1 MSILKSLRTIAILI
15 LPLAAGACAGS
26 DPVELIPV
34 GLRTSIAAEDRG
46 QKKGSEAAVSVN
58 DMLARA
64 RGGQVDAAKAAPAA
78 QTSAAADVV
87 AAEPTNAQQP
97 IAAVSTEPLPQL
109 LPPITMAARQGGAA
123 PDAGAVHPLWAKMS
137 LQRSGGTATS
147 APADVVVPAAAPAVQ
162 RPALAPIARPSAG
175 PGVVIKFPGSDTE
188 IPDGEKAR
196 LEAAVTLHKAT
207 VSSVRVMA
215 GPASEGA
222 VFQRLL
228 IAERRSQAVDK
239 ALPPDLER
247 SRVFSPEVD
256 PDTVRVEFQRTRR

>member
-1 MSILKSLRTIAILI
+1 MSILKSLRTIVILI

-26 DPVELIPV
+26 DPVDLIPV

-46 QKKGSEAAVSVN
+46 QKKGPEVAVSVN

-64 RGGQVDAAKAAPAA
+64 RGGQVEPTKAAPAVQA
-78 QTSAAADVV
+78 SAADVV
-87 AAEPTNAQQP
+87 AVEPTNAPQP
-97 IAAVSTEPLPQL
+97 IPSVAAGPLPAL
-109 LPPITMAARQGGAA
+109 SPSVAMAPRQGGEA
-123 PDAGAVHPLWAKMS
+123 PDPTAVHPLWAQMR
-137 LQRSGGTATS
+137 LQRGGAAAIPATADI
-147 APADVVVPAAAPAVQ
+147 AVPVAAPAVE
-162 RPALAPIARPSAG
+162 RPALSPIARPSAG
-175 PGVVIKFPGSDTE
+175 PGVVIKFPGSGAE

-207 VSSVRVMA
+207 TSSVRVMA

-239 ALPPDLER
+239 ALPSDLER
-247 SRVFSPEVD
+247 NRVFSPEVD
-256 PDTVRVEFQRTRR
+256 ADTVRVEFQPTRR

>member
-15 LPLAAGACAGS
+15 FPLAAGACAGS
-26 DPVELIPV
+26 DPVDLIPV

-46 QKKGSEAAVSVN
+46 QKKGPEVAVSVN

-78 QTSAAADVV
+78 QASSAADVV
-87 AAEPTNAQQP
+87 AAEPSNAPQQT
-97 IAAVSTEPLPQL
+97 AAVSTEPLPQI
-109 LPPITMAARQGGAA
+109 LPSTAMAPRQGVAA
-123 PDAGAVHPLWAKMS
+123 PNAAAVHPLWAQMS
-137 LQRSGGTATS
+137 LQRGGAAAMPAT
-147 APADVVVPAAAPAVQ
+147 ADVAVPVAAPAVE
-162 RPALAPIARPSAG
+162 RPALSPMARPSSG
-175 PGVVIKFPGSDTE
+175 PGVVIKFPGSSSE

-207 VSSVRVMA
+207 TSSVRVMA

-239 ALPPDLER
+239 ALPSDLER
-247 SRVFSPEVD
+247 NRVFSPEVD
-256 PDTVRVEFQRTRR
+256 ADTVRVEFQSTRR